1 MIRLTN
7 RNYLVSK
14 IMISINMASKYINEK
29 LSLRKRN
36 GGHMWV
42 NILLIHDLVYV
53 RPYYLPFTARKKT
66 VYLLLD
72 FLINFRPF
80 FIFRGPDMYI

>member
-42 NILLIHDLVYV
+42 NN
-53 RPYYLPFTARKKT
+53 TS
-66 VYLLLD
+66 
-72 FLINFRPF
+72 N
-80 FIFRGPDMYI
+80 IFEIENPHETYRQS

>member
-1 MIRLTN
+1 MIRLTD

-42 NILLIHDLVYV
+42 NYKIFFYNSQPIILPTGGTVGRGGIESGELV
-53 RPYYLPFTARKKT
+53 FFF
-66 VYLLLD
+66 LL
-72 FLINFRPF
+72 FN
-80 FIFRGPDMYI
+80 

>member
-36 GGHMWV
+36 GGHIWV
-42 NILLIHDLVYV
+42 KIDISMKNDIQIIYV
-53 RPYYLPFTARKKT
+53 QH
-66 VYLLLD
+66 V
-72 FLINFRPF
+72 
-80 FIFRGPDMYI
+80 

>member
-42 NILLIHDLVYV
+42 KLSGEEGV
-53 RPYYLPFTARKKT
+53 RELEKH
-66 VYLLLD
+66 
-72 FLINFRPF
+72 
-80 FIFRGPDMYI
+80 